1 MTSCSLRPALP
12 PAPQRHVLTKHIP
25 PTSDFC
31 RVCWRLLGQ
40 PAKLG
45 TRAAHLHGST
55 PVTAVATAGMAG
67 GPGALP
73 AGPQMQAV
81 EPPPTV
87 QYTSEGA
94 NSVAVCGTVL
104 TEPQAS
110 GTTDP
115 AGVGS
120 AALLL

>member
-1 MTSCSLRPALP
+1 
-12 PAPQRHVLTKHIP
+12 
-25 PTSDFC
+25 
-31 RVCWRLLGQ
+31 
-40 PAKLG
+40 
-45 TRAAHLHGST
+45 
-55 PVTAVATAGMAG
+55 
-67 GPGALP
+67 
-73 AGPQMQAV
+73 MQAV